1 MFLFLLR
8 LPRKIPFCVPNKH
21 NKLAGSF
28 ILPMNATASTHTLI
42 FHLIILALYR
52 DDHRPPMYIECDEI
66 TVHGPIRHT
75 KNVSIMIEKPKYT
88 RQRRKKSFM
97 PVFERFEFFHFLA
110 TLYKDRNLYNSFISI
125 SKPSSNVWPKFQ
137 IYCLH
142 SIRKKKSEHVF
153 DFFTVIVEFGRY
165 KWFDLRTHQTF
176 ITLTHHRDRY
186 RIVGF

>member
-125 SKPSSNVWPKFQ
+125 SKPSSYVWPKFQ

-142 SIRKKKSEHVF
+142 SIRKKKVRAC
-153 DFFTVIVEFGRY
+153 VR
-165 KWFDLRTHQTF
+165 L
-176 ITLTHHRDRY
+176 LHRDC
-186 RIVGF
+186 RIWAL